1 MIPLCNMRLM
11 PLMGFILSRATTTK
25 AAATV
30 FCVPAS
36 RKDLVVLKPLLV
48 TKDNE
53 QAADWGHT
61 ALRYAI
67 YAMGLFCISLG
78 TVLQT
83 ASGLGVSSLT
93 CFATFAARVGG
104 TSLGFM
110 ISATYA
116 LYIVAQALI
125 LRRRF
130 QPRILLEMLVA
141 SAMGA
146 LVDLLSLIVTLSP
159 HGFPAQVACMC
170 CSICV
175 TALGAALMV
184 DMEIVP
190 NAPDGL
196 VQVASEAL
204 SAPFGRVKV
213 IFDVSHVVASILG
226 SLLLFGDISGFG
238 LTTVASALLLGRIN
252 LVMNTLGERAQ
263 VAVWA

>member
-1 MIPLCNMRLM
+1 MRAFCAWRVYTFSGYDDEGRRNRLTGL
-11 PLMGFILSRATTTK
+11 PAT
-25 AAATV
+25 
-30 FCVPAS
+30 
-36 RKDLVVLKPLLV
+36 RKDLLVLKPLLV
-48 TKDNE
+48 TKE
-53 QAADWGHT
+53 EESAVDWSHS
-61 ALRYAI
+61 ALRYGI
-67 YAMGLFCISLG
+67 YAVGLFCISLG

-146 LVDLLSLIVTLSP
+146 LVDLLSLVVTVNPQGL
-159 HGFPAQVACMC
+159 PAQVTCML

-175 TALGAALMV
+175 TALGASLMV

-204 SAPFGRVKV
+204 HAPFGRIKV
-213 IFDVSHVVASILG
+213 IFDVSHVVVSILG
-226 SLLLFGDISGFG
+226 SLLIFGDISGFG
-238 LTTVASALLLGRIN
+238 LTTVASALLLGRAIN
-252 LVMNTLGERAQ
+252 VIMNTVGQRAQ
-263 VAVWA
+263 DVVWA

>member
-1 MIPLCNMRLM
+1 M
-11 PLMGFILSRATTTK
+11 
-25 AAATV
+25 
-30 FCVPAS
+30 
-36 RKDLVVLKPLLV
+36 KPLLV
-48 TKDNE
+48 TKEDKT
-53 QAADWGHT
+53 ADWGRT

-67 YAMGLFCISLG
+67 YAVGLFCISTG

-110 ISATYA
+110 ITASYA
-116 LYIVAQALI
+116 VYIVIQALI

-130 QPRILLEMLVA
+130 QARILLEMLVA

-146 LVDLLSLIVTLSP
+146 LVDLLSLVITVDP
-159 HGFPAQVACMC
+159 QGFPAQVLCMC

-175 TALGAALMV
+175 TAVGAALMV

-196 VQVASEAL
+196 VQVISETL
-204 SAPFGRVKV
+204 RAPFGRIKV
-213 IFDVSHVVASILG
+213 IFDVSHVVVSILG
-226 SLLLFGDISGFG
+226 SLVLFGDIDGFG
-238 LTTVASALLLGRIN
+238 LTTVASALLLGRAIN
-252 LVMNTLGERAQ
+252 VVMRTLGARARR
-263 VAVWA
+263 AVFGEE